1 MKLSSATSMKPY
13 NAAGGDSLST
23 GRTVVEAQLRAILI
37 DVLQVDQGVVA
48 SLNARSGLF
57 GSLPEIDSMAV
68 ANLITAIEDRF
79 DITIDDD
86 DVDGE
91 MLETFGGLTAFVEHK
106 LTGS

>member
-1 MKLSSATSMKPY
+1 MSSATSLDTFK
-13 NAAGGDSLST
+13 AAGGDSLST
-23 GRTVVEAQLRAILI
+23 GRTAVDAQLREILT
-37 DVLQVDQGVVA
+37 DVLQVDPGVVA

-79 DITIDDD
+79 EITIDDD

-91 MLETFGGLTAFVEHK
+91 MLETFGGLAAFVEHK
-106 LTGS
+106 LAGD